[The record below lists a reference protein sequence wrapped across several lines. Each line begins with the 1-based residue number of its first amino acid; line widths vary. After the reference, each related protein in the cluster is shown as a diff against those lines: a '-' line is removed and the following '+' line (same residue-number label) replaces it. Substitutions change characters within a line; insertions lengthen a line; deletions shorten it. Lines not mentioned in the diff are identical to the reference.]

1 MFVIKTAV
9 AGLGMLDA
17 DPRMAELFG
26 AVFGAPPA
34 AVERAPAR
42 INLLGEHTDYNDGF
56 VLPAPLPYFTTV
68 SIGPGLEPGMLDG
81 HSSRFGG
88 ARRPLKRLPQG
99 DWLDYVAGCAAVLR
113 QRRTR
118 IESVRV
124 TIESDIPIGA
134 GISSSA
140 ALQVANLRALDRW
153 LGLHLEDEEIARL
166 AHRAEAE
173 YVGAP
178 CRIMDQLA
186 SALGRP
192 GQAMFLDLRDLSREL
207 LPLPSGCAIAV
218 VHSGVSPELGAS
230 GYDER
235 RADCRA
241 AAEAL
246 GVSKL
251 RDIGIADLRS
261 VEALPDP
268 LGRRARHIVTENN
281 RVLEAATALRH
292 GDLTAVGTL
301 MVESHCSQRDDYDVS
316 VPAVDALVEA
326 ALRHGAVGARLTG
339 DGFGGPVV
347 ALLNG
352 HPIWDWW
359 PRVARDC
366 PDAWLVYP
374 SLAGAGSGRRRA
386 G

>member
-1 MFVIKTAV
+1 MSVMKTAV
-9 AGLGMLDA
+9 AAVGMLDA
-17 DPRMAELFG
+17 DPRMAGLFG
-26 AVFGAPPA
+26 AVFAAPPTA
-34 AVERAPAR
+34 IERAPAR
-42 INLLGEHTDYNDGF
+42 VNLLGEHTDYNDGF
-56 VLPAPLPYFTTV
+56 VLPAPLPYFATV
-68 SIGPGLEPGMLDG
+68 SVGPGVKPGMLEG
-81 HSSRFGG
+81 HSSRFG
-88 ARRPLKRLPQG
+88 AALRPIRVPAQG
-99 DWLDYVAGCAAVLR
+99 SWLDYVAGCIEVLKPR
-113 QRRTR
+113 GVR

-124 TIESDIPIGA
+124 TVESDVPIGA

-140 ALQVANLRALDRW
+140 ALQVAVLRALDRW
-153 LGLHLEDEEIARL
+153 LDLHLEDEEIARL

-178 CRIMDQLA
+178 CRMMDQLA
-186 SALGRP
+186 SALGKP
-192 GQAMFLDLRDLSREL
+192 GQAMVLDSRDLSREL

-218 VHSGVSPELGAS
+218 VHSGVDPQLSAS
-230 GYDER
+230 GYGER

-241 AAEAL
+241 AASAL
-246 GVSKL
+246 GVTRL
-251 RDIGIADLRS
+251 RDVGIGDLRS

-268 LGRRARHIVTENN
+268 LGRRARHVVTENN

-347 ALLNG
+347 ALLNR

>member
-1 MFVIKTAV
+1 MFVTKTAV
-9 AGLGMLDA
+9 AGRGMLDA
-17 DPRMAELFG
+17 DPRMHELFG

-34 AVERAPAR
+34 AIERAPAR

-56 VLPAPLPYFTTV
+56 VLPAPLPYFTRI
-68 SIGPGLEPGMLDG
+68 SIGPGVEPGMLEG
-81 HSSRFGG
+81 HSSRFG
-88 ARRPLKRLPQG
+88 AAVRPLRIAAQG
-99 DWLDYVAGCAAVLR
+99 DWLDYVAGCVEVLK
-113 QRRTR
+113 QRGAR

-124 TIESDIPIGA
+124 SIESDVPIGA

-140 ALQVANLRALDRW
+140 ALQVAILRALNRW
-153 LGLHLEDEEIARL
+153 LGLDLEEEEIARL

-178 CRIMDQLA
+178 CRIMDQMA
-186 SALGRP
+186 SALGKP
-192 GQAMFLDLRDLSREL
+192 GQAMFLDARDLSREL

-218 VHSGVSPELGAS
+218 VHSGVSSELSES
-230 GYDER
+230 GYGER

-241 AAEAL
+241 AAAAL
-246 GVSKL
+246 GVKRL
-251 RDIGIADLRS
+251 RDVGIGDLRS

-268 LGRRARHIVTENN
+268 LGRRARHVVTENS
-281 RVLEAATALRH
+281 RVLEAAAALKQ

-359 PRVARDC
+359 RRVARDC
-366 PDAWLVYP
+366 PNSWLVYP
-374 SLAGAGSGRRRA
+374 SLAGAGSGRRA